1 MFIQIVT
8 LYTFHTVY
16 ITIHKQSVCFYSAKL
31 ESGRAIG
38 LSKHFVFTH
47 AAKLESG
54 RAVGFKISQHGPW
67 KTVCLNGSMVCHECS
82 QT

>member
-31 ESGRAIG
+31 ESGRAIR
-38 LSKHFVFTH
+38 LSKHFVFANAT
-47 AAKLESG
+47 KLESG
-54 RAVGFKISQHGPW
+54 RALGFKISQHSPW
-67 KTVCLNGSMVCHECS
+67 KMVC
-82 QT
+82 QGFNGLP